1 MLAPLSVRETALPG
15 RGGIVL
21 SELGPR
27 RTLGASKQREKS
39 KGKDSGGMENVFP
52 YFLKIHSHK
61 KKGKQLV
68 KTLLSVTDEGQPP

>member
-1 MLAPLSVRETALPG
+1 MLAPLSVRETTLPG

-21 SELGPR
+21 LELGPW

-61 KKGKQLV
+61 KKRQATSKNI
-68 KTLLSVTDEGQPP
+68 TECDR